1 MNKKLRFMWML
12 LLTFVCSTIWAEKY
26 DYNKNDEYSKVSFAA
41 TTDASETNVLT
52 KGGITLTRSKGTWE
66 SITPDGAVATCW
78 EFEPGTTIT
87 ITGSDIVYIP
97 MMFTG
102 IQWGDPEPFT
112 YTDVPGQDFIGGF
125 KNNWNWQSQTEAA
138 HPSVT
143 LTIETECR
151 MKTLEVY
158 TTGAGGVSVTPPT
171 IDSESFF
178 DDQTTVTITAEE
190 GADIYYTTDWSIPT
204 DASPKYTGPFTI
216 TETTR
221 VQAIAVKDGVSSTV
235 TAKTITKRSYTMK
248 APNIDGDNPFLDFT
262 SVTITSEGLTDQI
275 FYTLDGTNPTP
286 ESIEYTGPFNI
297 TETTT
302 VKAMYVRN
310 GAPSEIAEVTFT
322 KADIN
327 KPAAPTITGTTPFT
341 DRSQVIIMP
350 EQEDDEVRY
359 TTDGTTPGLDSPQYT
374 KPFSVVQ
381 TTVVKAI
388 GIRNGIS
395 SDVAEKT
402 FVKQTE
408 GETTIAQ
415 IHEGKQSLTGATI
428 RLTDA
433 LVAYGETVNGAL
445 TYIIREGNK
454 AINVISNNADV
465 SFKIG
470 ATLNGT
476 IKGDVNYNGG
486 FVNVTVTEGDFSSN
500 HDGSYEQRPI
510 TIQPS
515 LIADY
520 PGDLVRIE
528 NLTASVANGVY
539 KAVVKD
545 GQVNYT
551 FEITNGADFGLKHGQ
566 EYDMNLWYYA
576 PGANGCAATTRVT
589 EALIHYAAPAAPT
602 IEGDEYFTDYTTIK
616 MSSEPGTTIHYTLDG
631 SNPTTLSPLYTKPF
645 IITETTTV
653 KALAER
659 DELASVMVE
668 KTFTKRP
675 AVEWQ
680 ETTIEEAI
688 AGKKDIP
695 YAILKL
701 NRAIAPFTA
710 NYGKSWIIRDGE
722 SALHWT
728 TKQSLAMNYEY
739 YGTVRVKIDYNNGF
753 LQAYDI
759 EGETNMDDI
768 TVINHFG
775 DFDYHFTTAYWD
787 EIENGE
793 HKGDFI
799 MLKRVKVV
807 KETDE
812 DGIAY
817 FYAGEGD
824 NRIAL
829 DNSKGFAY
837 YWKEDP
843 KEYHDVGG
851 WYRGEKD
858 MFVAKLR
865 LSVGTPE
872 IQGDD
877 VFVNSTKVSIVP
889 DNEADEIYYT
899 LDGSD
904 PDKDAEETLYYVSP
918 ITISRTTVVRAIAYR
933 YDGVSDIA
941 EKTFTKTTD
950 DGIDAA
956 TVNGEDA
963 NLTRYNLAGQ
973 RVGKNYKGI
982 VIENGHKVVRK

>member
-12 LLTFVCSTIWAEKY
+12 LLTLVCSTIWAEKY
-26 DYNKNDEYSKVSFAA
+26 DPQNEKEYSKVSFAA
-41 TTDASETNVLT
+41 GTDASETNVLT
-52 KGGITLTRSKGTWE
+52 KGGITLTLSKGTWE
-66 SITPDGAVATCW
+66 AVSPEGGTTGW

-87 ITGSDIVYIP
+87 VTGNDIVFIY

-102 IQWGDPEPFT
+102 IQIGDPEPFALI
-112 YTDVPGQDFIGGF
+112 DLPGEYYIGGF
-125 KNNWNWQSQTEAA
+125 KNNWTWQSQSDGVQPTA
-138 HPSVT
+138 T
-143 LTIETECR
+143 LTIQTDCKMR
-151 MKTLEVY
+151 TIDVFSPKSS
-158 TTGAGGVSVTPPT
+158 GVVVTPPT
-171 IDSESFF
+171 IDSEAFF
-178 DDQTTVTITAEE
+178 DDQTTVTMTADE
-190 GADIYYTTDWSIPT
+190 GADIYYTTDWNIPT
-204 DASPKYTGPFTI
+204 DASTKYTGPFTI
-216 TETTR
+216 SETTTIK
-221 VQAIAVKDGVSSTV
+221 AIAVKDGVGSAV
-235 TAKTITKRSYTMK
+235 TTKTITKRSNTMK

-322 KADIN
+322 KADI
-327 KPAAPTITGTTPFT
+327 
-341 DRSQVIIMP
+341 
-350 EQEDDEVRY
+350 
-359 TTDGTTPGLDSPQYT
+359 T
-374 KPFSVVQ
+374 K
-381 TTVVKAI
+381 
-388 GIRNGIS
+388 
-395 SDVAEKT
+395 
-402 FVKQTE
+402 
-408 GETTIAQ
+408 
-415 IHEGKQSLTGATI
+415 
-428 RLTDA
+428 
-433 LVAYGETVNGAL
+433 
-445 TYIIREGNK
+445 
-454 AINVISNNADV
+454 
-465 SFKIG
+465 
-470 ATLNGT
+470 
-476 IKGDVNYNGG
+476 
-486 FVNVTVTEGDFSSN
+486 
-500 HDGSYEQRPI
+500 
-510 TIQPS
+510 
-515 LIADY
+515 
-520 PGDLVRIE
+520 
-528 NLTASVANGVY
+528 
-539 KAVVKD
+539 
-545 GQVNYT
+545 
-551 FEITNGADFGLKHGQ
+551 
-566 EYDMNLWYYA
+566 
-576 PGANGCAATTRVT
+576 
-589 EALIHYAAPAAPT
+589 PAAPT

-675 AVEWQ
+675 AVDWQ

>member
-12 LLTFVCSTIWAEKY
+12 LLTFVCSAIWAEKY
-26 DYNKNDEYSKVSFAA
+26 DYNKDDEYSKVSFAA

-125 KNNWNWQSQTEAA
+125 KNNWNWQSQTER
-138 HPSVT
+138 P
-143 LTIETECR
+143 
-151 MKTLEVY
+151 
-158 TTGAGGVSVTPPT
+158 
-171 IDSESFF
+171 
-178 DDQTTVTITAEE
+178 
-190 GADIYYTTDWSIPT
+190 IP
-204 DASPKYTGPFTI
+204 ASHLPF
-216 TETTR
+216 R
-221 VQAIAVKDGVSSTV
+221 
-235 TAKTITKRSYTMK
+235 
-248 APNIDGDNPFLDFT
+248 PN
-262 SVTITSEGLTDQI
+262 
-275 FYTLDGTNPTP
+275 
-286 ESIEYTGPFNI
+286 
-297 TETTT
+297 
-302 VKAMYVRN
+302 A
-310 GAPSEIAEVTFT
+310 
-322 KADIN
+322 
-327 KPAAPTITGTTPFT
+327 
-341 DRSQVIIMP
+341 
-350 EQEDDEVRY
+350 
-359 TTDGTTPGLDSPQYT
+359 
-374 KPFSVVQ
+374 
-381 TTVVKAI
+381 
-388 GIRNGIS
+388 
-395 SDVAEKT
+395 
-402 FVKQTE
+402 
-408 GETTIAQ
+408 
-415 IHEGKQSLTGATI
+415 
-428 RLTDA
+428 
-433 LVAYGETVNGAL
+433 AL

-454 AINVISNNADV
+454 AINVTSNNADV

-486 FVNVTVTEGDFSSN
+486 FVNVAVTEGDFSSN

-851 WYRGEKD
+851 WYRGERD

-872 IQGDD
+872 IQGDE

>member
-12 LLTFVCSTIWAEKY
+12 LLTFVCSAIWAEKY
-26 DYNKNDEYSKVSFAA
+26 DYRNENEYSKVSFAA
-41 TTDASETNVLT
+41 GTDASETNVLT
-52 KGGITLTRSKGTWE
+52 KGGITLTLSKGTWE
-66 SITPDGAVATCW
+66 AVSPEGGTTGW

-87 ITGSDIVYIP
+87 VTGNDIVYIY

-102 IQWGDPEPFT
+102 IQYGDPEPFALINL
-112 YTDVPGQDFIGGF
+112 PGEYFIGGF
-125 KNNWNWQSQTEAA
+125 KNNWSWQSQSDGVQPTA
-138 HPSVT
+138 T
-143 LTIETECR
+143 LTIQTDCK
-151 MKTLEVY
+151 MKTIDVFSPK
-158 TTGAGGVSVTPPT
+158 TSGVVVTPPT
-171 IDSESFF
+171 IDSEAFF
-178 DDQTTVTITAEE
+178 DDQTTVTMTADE
-190 GADIYYTTDWSIPT
+190 GADIYYTTDWSVPT
-204 DASPKYTGPFTI
+204 DASTKYTGPFTI
-216 TETTR
+216 SETTTIK
-221 VQAIAVKDGVSSTV
+221 AIAVKDGVGSAV
-235 TAKTITKRSYTMK
+235 TTKTITKRSNTMK

-262 SVTITSEGLTDQI
+262 SVTITSGGLTDQI

-350 EQEDDEVRY
+350 EQDDDEVRY

-402 FVKQTE
+402 FVKQSE

-454 AINVISNNADV
+454 AINVTSNNADV

-486 FVNVTVTEGDFSSN
+486 FVNVAVTEGDFSSN

-576 PGANGCAATTRVT
+576 PGQWLRRHHPCHRGTHPLCCSR
-589 EALIHYAAPAAPT
+589 
-602 IEGDEYFTDYTTIK
+602 
-616 MSSEPGTTIHYTLDG
+616 SS
-631 SNPTTLSPLYTKPF
+631 
-645 IITETTTV
+645 
-653 KALAER
+653 
-659 DELASVMVE
+659 
-668 KTFTKRP
+668 
-675 AVEWQ
+675 
-680 ETTIEEAI
+680 
-688 AGKKDIP
+688 
-695 YAILKL
+695 
-701 NRAIAPFTA
+701 
-710 NYGKSWIIRDGE
+710 
-722 SALHWT
+722 
-728 TKQSLAMNYEY
+728 
-739 YGTVRVKIDYNNGF
+739 
-753 LQAYDI
+753 
-759 EGETNMDDI
+759 
-768 TVINHFG
+768 
-775 DFDYHFTTAYWD
+775 
-787 EIENGE
+787 
-793 HKGDFI
+793 
-799 MLKRVKVV
+799 
-807 KETDE
+807 
-812 DGIAY
+812 
-817 FYAGEGD
+817 
-824 NRIAL
+824 
-829 DNSKGFAY
+829 
-837 YWKEDP
+837 
-843 KEYHDVGG
+843 HD
-851 WYRGEKD
+851 RG
-858 MFVAKLR
+858 R
-865 LSVGTPE
+865 
-872 IQGDD
+872 
-877 VFVNSTKVSIVP
+877 
-889 DNEADEIYYT
+889 
-899 LDGSD
+899 
-904 PDKDAEETLYYVSP
+904 
-918 ITISRTTVVRAIAYR
+918 
-933 YDGVSDIA
+933 
-941 EKTFTKTTD
+941 
-950 DGIDAA
+950 
-956 TVNGEDA
+956 
-963 NLTRYNLAGQ
+963 
-973 RVGKNYKGI
+973 
-982 VIENGHKVVRK
+982 

>member
-12 LLTFVCSTIWAEKY
+12 LLTFVCSAIWAEKY

-125 KNNWNWQSQTEAA
+125 KNNWNWQSQTEEA

-143 LTIETECR
+143 LTIQTECR

-178 DDQTTVTITAEE
+178 DDQTTVSITAEE

-402 FVKQTE
+402 FVKQSE

-454 AINVISNNADV
+454 AINVTSNNADV

-470 ATLNGT
+470 ATL
-476 IKGDVNYNGG
+476 
-486 FVNVTVTEGDFSSN
+486 
-500 HDGSYEQRPI
+500 
-510 TIQPS
+510 
-515 LIADY
+515 
-520 PGDLVRIE
+520 
-528 NLTASVANGVY
+528 
-539 KAVVKD
+539 
-545 GQVNYT
+545 
-551 FEITNGADFGLKHGQ
+551 
-566 EYDMNLWYYA
+566 
-576 PGANGCAATTRVT
+576 
-589 EALIHYAAPAAPT
+589 
-602 IEGDEYFTDYTTIK
+602 
-616 MSSEPGTTIHYTLDG
+616 
-631 SNPTTLSPLYTKPF
+631 
-645 IITETTTV
+645 
-653 KALAER
+653 
-659 DELASVMVE
+659 
-668 KTFTKRP
+668 
-675 AVEWQ
+675 
-680 ETTIEEAI
+680 
-688 AGKKDIP
+688 
-695 YAILKL
+695 
-701 NRAIAPFTA
+701 
-710 NYGKSWIIRDGE
+710 
-722 SALHWT
+722 
-728 TKQSLAMNYEY
+728 
-739 YGTVRVKIDYNNGF
+739 
-753 LQAYDI
+753 
-759 EGETNMDDI
+759 I

-872 IQGDD
+872 IQGDE

>member
-26 DYNKNDEYSKVSFAA
+26 DWRNEKEYTKVSFAA
-41 TTDASETNVLT
+41 TNDASETNVLT

-66 SITPDGAVATCW
+66 AVSPEGGRTGW

-87 ITGSDIVYIP
+87 ITGNDLVYIY

-102 IQWGDPEPFT
+102 IQDGDPEPFAIVDIPNE
-112 YTDVPGQDFIGGF
+112 YYIGGWQS
-125 KNNWNWQSQTEAA
+125 NWTWQSQSDGAQPTA
-138 HPSVT
+138 T
-143 LTIETECR
+143 LTIQTDCKMR
-151 MKTLEVY
+151 TIDVFSPKNS
-158 TTGAGGVSVTPPT
+158 GVTVTPPT

-190 GADIYYTTDWSIPT
+190 GADIYYTTDWNIPT

-221 VQAIAVKDGVSSTV
+221 VQAIAVKDGVCSAMSS
-235 TAKTITKRSYTMK
+235 KTITKRSNTMK
-248 APNIDGDNPFLDFT
+248 APNIDGDNPFLDVT
-262 SVTITSEGLTDQI
+262 TVTITSEGMLDQI

-322 KADIN
+322 KADIT

-350 EQEDDEVRY
+350 EQDDDEVRY

-454 AINVISNNADV
+454 AINVTSSNADV

-486 FVNVTVTEGDFSSN
+486 FVNVTVSEGDFSSN

-528 NLTASVANGVY
+528 NLTASVTNGVY
-539 KAVVKD
+539 NAVVKD
-545 GQVNYT
+545 GQVLYT
-551 FEITNGADFGLKHGQ
+551 FEITNGADF
-566 EYDMNLWYYA
+566 
-576 PGANGCAATTRVT
+576 
-589 EALIHYAAPAAPT
+589 ALQH
-602 IEGDEYFTDYTTIK
+602 
-616 MSSEPGTTIHYTLDG
+616 
-631 SNPTTLSPLYTKPF
+631 
-645 IITETTTV
+645 
-653 KALAER
+653 
-659 DELASVMVE
+659 
-668 KTFTKRP
+668 
-675 AVEWQ
+675 
-680 ETTIEEAI
+680 
-688 AGKKDIP
+688 
-695 YAILKL
+695 
-701 NRAIAPFTA
+701 
-710 NYGKSWIIRDGE
+710 
-722 SALHWT
+722 
-728 TKQSLAMNYEY
+728 
-739 YGTVRVKIDYNNGF
+739 
-753 LQAYDI
+753 
-759 EGETNMDDI
+759 
-768 TVINHFG
+768 
-775 DFDYHFTTAYWD
+775 
-787 EIENGE
+787 
-793 HKGDFI
+793 
-799 MLKRVKVV
+799 
-807 KETDE
+807 
-812 DGIAY
+812 
-817 FYAGEGD
+817 
-824 NRIAL
+824 
-829 DNSKGFAY
+829 
-837 YWKEDP
+837 
-843 KEYHDVGG
+843 
-851 WYRGEKD
+851 
-858 MFVAKLR
+858 
-865 LSVGTPE
+865 
-872 IQGDD
+872 
-877 VFVNSTKVSIVP
+877 
-889 DNEADEIYYT
+889 
-899 LDGSD
+899 
-904 PDKDAEETLYYVSP
+904 
-918 ITISRTTVVRAIAYR
+918 
-933 YDGVSDIA
+933 
-941 EKTFTKTTD
+941 
-950 DGIDAA
+950 
-956 TVNGEDA
+956 
-963 NLTRYNLAGQ
+963 
-973 RVGKNYKGI
+973 
-982 VIENGHKVVRK
+982 

>member
-26 DYNKNDEYSKVSFAA
+26 DWQNEKEYSKVSFAA
-41 TTDASETNVLT
+41 GTDASETNVLT
-52 KGGITLTRSKGTWE
+52 KGGITLTLSKGTWE
-66 SITPDGAVATCW
+66 AVSPEGGTTGW

-87 ITGSDIVYIP
+87 VTGNDIVYIY

-102 IQWGDPEPFT
+102 IQIGDPEPFALI
-112 YTDVPGQDFIGGF
+112 DLPGEYYIGGF
-125 KNNWNWQSQTEAA
+125 KNNWSWQSQSDGVQPTA
-138 HPSVT
+138 T
-143 LTIETECR
+143 LTIQTDCK
-151 MKTLEVY
+151 MKTIDVFSPKSS
-158 TTGAGGVSVTPPT
+158 GVVVTPPT
-171 IDSESFF
+171 IDSEAFF
-178 DDQTTVTITAEE
+178 DDQTTVTMTADE
-190 GADIYYTTDWSIPT
+190 GADIYYTTDWNIPT
-204 DASPKYTGPFTI
+204 DASTKYTGPFTI
-216 TETTR
+216 SETTTIK
-221 VQAIAVKDGVSSTV
+221 AIAVKDGVGSAV
-235 TAKTITKRSYTMK
+235 TTKTITKRSNTMK

-262 SVTITSEGLTDQI
+262 SVTITSGGLTDQI

-454 AINVISNNADV
+454 AINVTSNNADV

-486 FVNVTVTEGDFSSN
+486 FVNVAVTEGDFSSN

-551 FEITNGADFGLKHGQ
+551 FEITNGCL
-566 EYDMNLWYYA
+566 
-576 PGANGCAATTRVT
+576 
-589 EALIHYAAPAAPT
+589 
-602 IEGDEYFTDYTTIK
+602 
-616 MSSEPGTTIHYTLDG
+616 
-631 SNPTTLSPLYTKPF
+631 LYTSPSP
-645 IITETTTV
+645 
-653 KALAER
+653 R
-659 DELASVMVE
+659 DA
-668 KTFTKRP
+668 
-675 AVEWQ
+675 
-680 ETTIEEAI
+680 
-688 AGKKDIP
+688 
-695 YAILKL
+695 
-701 NRAIAPFTA
+701 
-710 NYGKSWIIRDGE
+710 
-722 SALHWT
+722 
-728 TKQSLAMNYEY
+728 
-739 YGTVRVKIDYNNGF
+739 
-753 LQAYDI
+753 
-759 EGETNMDDI
+759 
-768 TVINHFG
+768 
-775 DFDYHFTTAYWD
+775 
-787 EIENGE
+787 
-793 HKGDFI
+793 
-799 MLKRVKVV
+799 
-807 KETDE
+807 
-812 DGIAY
+812 
-817 FYAGEGD
+817 
-824 NRIAL
+824 
-829 DNSKGFAY
+829 
-837 YWKEDP
+837 
-843 KEYHDVGG
+843 
-851 WYRGEKD
+851 
-858 MFVAKLR
+858 
-865 LSVGTPE
+865 
-872 IQGDD
+872 
-877 VFVNSTKVSIVP
+877 
-889 DNEADEIYYT
+889 
-899 LDGSD
+899 
-904 PDKDAEETLYYVSP
+904 
-918 ITISRTTVVRAIAYR
+918 
-933 YDGVSDIA
+933 
-941 EKTFTKTTD
+941 
-950 DGIDAA
+950 
-956 TVNGEDA
+956 
-963 NLTRYNLAGQ
+963 
-973 RVGKNYKGI
+973 
-982 VIENGHKVVRK
+982 

>member
-12 LLTFVCSTIWAEKY
+12 LLTFVCSAIWAEKY

-102 IQWGDPEPFT
+102 VQWGDPEPFT

-125 KNNWNWQSQTEAA
+125 KNNWNWMSQTEAA

-178 DDQTTVTITAEE
+178 DDQTTVSITAEE

-286 ESIEYTGPFNI
+286 ASIEYTGPFNI

-395 SDVAEKT
+395 SDVA
-402 FVKQTE
+402 
-408 GETTIAQ
+408 
-415 IHEGKQSLTGATI
+415 
-428 RLTDA
+428 
-433 LVAYGETVNGAL
+433 
-445 TYIIREGNK
+445 
-454 AINVISNNADV
+454 
-465 SFKIG
+465 
-470 ATLNGT
+470 
-476 IKGDVNYNGG
+476 
-486 FVNVTVTEGDFSSN
+486 
-500 HDGSYEQRPI
+500 
-510 TIQPS
+510 
-515 LIADY
+515 
-520 PGDLVRIE
+520 
-528 NLTASVANGVY
+528 
-539 KAVVKD
+539 
-545 GQVNYT
+545 
-551 FEITNGADFGLKHGQ
+551 
-566 EYDMNLWYYA
+566 
-576 PGANGCAATTRVT
+576 
-589 EALIHYAAPAAPT
+589 
-602 IEGDEYFTDYTTIK
+602 
-616 MSSEPGTTIHYTLDG
+616 
-631 SNPTTLSPLYTKPF
+631 
-645 IITETTTV
+645 
-653 KALAER
+653 
-659 DELASVMVE
+659 E

-872 IQGDD
+872 IQGDEI
-877 VFVNSTKVSIVP
+877 FVNSTKVSIVP

-918 ITISRTTVVRAIAYR
+918 ITISHTTVVRAIAYR

>member
-1 MNKKLRFMWML
+1 M
-12 LLTFVCSTIWAEKY
+12 T
-26 DYNKNDEYSKVSFAA
+26 
-41 TTDASETNVLT
+41 
-52 KGGITLTRSKGTWE
+52 
-66 SITPDGAVATCW
+66 
-78 EFEPGTTIT
+78 
-87 ITGSDIVYIP
+87 
-97 MMFTG
+97 
-102 IQWGDPEPFT
+102 
-112 YTDVPGQDFIGGF
+112 
-125 KNNWNWQSQTEAA
+125 
-138 HPSVT
+138 
-143 LTIETECR
+143 
-151 MKTLEVY
+151 
-158 TTGAGGVSVTPPT
+158 
-171 IDSESFF
+171 
-178 DDQTTVTITAEE
+178 
-190 GADIYYTTDWSIPT
+190 
-204 DASPKYTGPFTI
+204 
-216 TETTR
+216 
-221 VQAIAVKDGVSSTV
+221 
-235 TAKTITKRSYTMK
+235 
-248 APNIDGDNPFLDFT
+248 
-262 SVTITSEGLTDQI
+262 
-275 FYTLDGTNPTP
+275 
-286 ESIEYTGPFNI
+286 
-297 TETTT
+297 
-302 VKAMYVRN
+302 
-310 GAPSEIAEVTFT
+310 
-322 KADIN
+322 
-327 KPAAPTITGTTPFT
+327 
-341 DRSQVIIMP
+341 
-350 EQEDDEVRY
+350 
-359 TTDGTTPGLDSPQYT
+359 
-374 KPFSVVQ
+374 
-381 TTVVKAI
+381 
-388 GIRNGIS
+388 
-395 SDVAEKT
+395 
-402 FVKQTE
+402 
-408 GETTIAQ
+408 
-415 IHEGKQSLTGATI
+415 
-428 RLTDA
+428 
-433 LVAYGETVNGAL
+433 
-445 TYIIREGNK
+445 
-454 AINVISNNADV
+454 SNNADV

-486 FVNVTVTEGDFSSN
+486 FVNVSVTEGDFSSN

-528 NLTASVANGVY
+528 NLTASVTNGVY

-675 AVEWQ
+675 AVDWQ

-865 LSVGTPE
+865 LSVGTPD
-872 IQGDD
+872 IQGDS

>member
-26 DYNKNDEYSKVSFAA
+26 EYGNEKKYSKVSFAA

-66 SITPDGAVATCW
+66 AITPDGAVATCW

-125 KNNWNWQSQTEAA
+125 KNNWNWTSQTEAA

-143 LTIETECR
+143 LTIQTECR

-221 VQAIAVKDGVSSTV
+221 VQAVAVKDGVSSTV
-235 TAKTITKRSYTMK
+235 TSKTITKRSYTMK

-395 SDVAEKT
+395 SDVA
-402 FVKQTE
+402 
-408 GETTIAQ
+408 
-415 IHEGKQSLTGATI
+415 
-428 RLTDA
+428 
-433 LVAYGETVNGAL
+433 
-445 TYIIREGNK
+445 
-454 AINVISNNADV
+454 
-465 SFKIG
+465 
-470 ATLNGT
+470 
-476 IKGDVNYNGG
+476 
-486 FVNVTVTEGDFSSN
+486 
-500 HDGSYEQRPI
+500 
-510 TIQPS
+510 
-515 LIADY
+515 
-520 PGDLVRIE
+520 
-528 NLTASVANGVY
+528 
-539 KAVVKD
+539 
-545 GQVNYT
+545 
-551 FEITNGADFGLKHGQ
+551 
-566 EYDMNLWYYA
+566 
-576 PGANGCAATTRVT
+576 
-589 EALIHYAAPAAPT
+589 
-602 IEGDEYFTDYTTIK
+602 
-616 MSSEPGTTIHYTLDG
+616 
-631 SNPTTLSPLYTKPF
+631 
-645 IITETTTV
+645 
-653 KALAER
+653 
-659 DELASVMVE
+659 E

-872 IQGDD
+872 IQGDE

>member
-178 DDQTTVTITAEE
+178 DDQTTVSITAEE

-388 GIRNGIS
+388 GVRNGIS

-402 FVKQTE
+402 F
-408 GETTIAQ
+408 
-415 IHEGKQSLTGATI
+415 
-428 RLTDA
+428 
-433 LVAYGETVNGAL
+433 
-445 TYIIREGNK
+445 
-454 AINVISNNADV
+454 
-465 SFKIG
+465 
-470 ATLNGT
+470 
-476 IKGDVNYNGG
+476 
-486 FVNVTVTEGDFSSN
+486 
-500 HDGSYEQRPI
+500 
-510 TIQPS
+510 
-515 LIADY
+515 
-520 PGDLVRIE
+520 
-528 NLTASVANGVY
+528 
-539 KAVVKD
+539 
-545 GQVNYT
+545 
-551 FEITNGADFGLKHGQ
+551 
-566 EYDMNLWYYA
+566 
-576 PGANGCAATTRVT
+576 
-589 EALIHYAAPAAPT
+589 
-602 IEGDEYFTDYTTIK
+602 
-616 MSSEPGTTIHYTLDG
+616 
-631 SNPTTLSPLYTKPF
+631 
-645 IITETTTV
+645 
-653 KALAER
+653 
-659 DELASVMVE
+659 
-668 KTFTKRP
+668 TKRP
-675 AVEWQ
+675 AVDWQ

-872 IQGDD
+872 IQGDE

>member
-66 SITPDGAVATCW
+66 AITPDGAVATCW

-158 TTGAGGVSVTPPT
+158 TTGAGGVTVTPPT

-190 GADIYYTTDWSIPT
+190 GTDIYYTTDWSIPT

-327 KPAAPTITGTTPFT
+327 K
-341 DRSQVIIMP
+341 
-350 EQEDDEVRY
+350 
-359 TTDGTTPGLDSPQYT
+359 
-374 KPFSVVQ
+374 
-381 TTVVKAI
+381 
-388 GIRNGIS
+388 
-395 SDVAEKT
+395 
-402 FVKQTE
+402 
-408 GETTIAQ
+408 
-415 IHEGKQSLTGATI
+415 
-428 RLTDA
+428 
-433 LVAYGETVNGAL
+433 
-445 TYIIREGNK
+445 
-454 AINVISNNADV
+454 
-465 SFKIG
+465 
-470 ATLNGT
+470 
-476 IKGDVNYNGG
+476 
-486 FVNVTVTEGDFSSN
+486 
-500 HDGSYEQRPI
+500 
-510 TIQPS
+510 
-515 LIADY
+515 
-520 PGDLVRIE
+520 
-528 NLTASVANGVY
+528 
-539 KAVVKD
+539 
-545 GQVNYT
+545 
-551 FEITNGADFGLKHGQ
+551 
-566 EYDMNLWYYA
+566 
-576 PGANGCAATTRVT
+576 
-589 EALIHYAAPAAPT
+589 PAAPT

-872 IQGDD
+872 IQGDEI
-877 VFVNSTKVSIVP
+877 FVNSTKVSIVP

>member
-26 DYNKNDEYSKVSFAA
+26 DWRNEKEYTKVSFAA
-41 TTDASETNVLT
+41 TNDASETNVLT

-66 SITPDGAVATCW
+66 AVSPEGGRTGW

-87 ITGSDIVYIP
+87 ITGNDLVYIY

-102 IQWGDPEPFT
+102 IQDGDPEPFAIVDIPNE
-112 YTDVPGQDFIGGF
+112 YYIGGWQS
-125 KNNWNWQSQTEAA
+125 NWTWQSQSDGAQPTA
-138 HPSVT
+138 T
-143 LTIETECR
+143 LTIQTDCKMR
-151 MKTLEVY
+151 TIDVFSPKNS
-158 TTGAGGVSVTPPT
+158 GVTVTPPT
-171 IDSESFF
+171 IESESFF

-190 GADIYYTTDWSIPT
+190 GADIYYTTDWNIPT

-221 VQAIAVKDGVSSTV
+221 VQAIAVKDGVCSAMSS
-235 TAKTITKRSYTMK
+235 KTITKRSNTMK
-248 APNIDGDNPFLDFT
+248 APNIDGDNPFLDVT
-262 SVTITSEGLTDQI
+262 TVTITSEGMLDQI
-275 FYTLDGTNPTP
+275 FYTLDGSNPTP

-322 KADIN
+322 KADIT

-350 EQEDDEVRY
+350 EQDDDEVRY

-402 FVKQTE
+402 FVKQSE

-454 AINVISNNADV
+454 AINVTSNNADV

-486 FVNVTVTEGDFSSN
+486 FVNVVVTEGDFSSN

-528 NLTASVANGVY
+528 NLTASVTNGVY

-631 SNPTTLSPLYTKPF
+631 SNPTPESIEYTGPSQARRTSPMLS
-645 IITETTTV
+645 
-653 KALAER
+653 
-659 DELASVMVE
+659 
-668 KTFTKRP
+668 
-675 AVEWQ
+675 
-680 ETTIEEAI
+680 
-688 AGKKDIP
+688 
-695 YAILKL
+695 
-701 NRAIAPFTA
+701 
-710 NYGKSWIIRDGE
+710 
-722 SALHWT
+722 
-728 TKQSLAMNYEY
+728 
-739 YGTVRVKIDYNNGF
+739 
-753 LQAYDI
+753 
-759 EGETNMDDI
+759 
-768 TVINHFG
+768 
-775 DFDYHFTTAYWD
+775 
-787 EIENGE
+787 
-793 HKGDFI
+793 
-799 MLKRVKVV
+799 
-807 KETDE
+807 
-812 DGIAY
+812 
-817 FYAGEGD
+817 
-824 NRIAL
+824 
-829 DNSKGFAY
+829 
-837 YWKEDP
+837 
-843 KEYHDVGG
+843 
-851 WYRGEKD
+851 
-858 MFVAKLR
+858 
-865 LSVGTPE
+865 
-872 IQGDD
+872 
-877 VFVNSTKVSIVP
+877 
-889 DNEADEIYYT
+889 
-899 LDGSD
+899 
-904 PDKDAEETLYYVSP
+904 
-918 ITISRTTVVRAIAYR
+918 
-933 YDGVSDIA
+933 
-941 EKTFTKTTD
+941 
-950 DGIDAA
+950 
-956 TVNGEDA
+956 
-963 NLTRYNLAGQ
+963 
-973 RVGKNYKGI
+973 
-982 VIENGHKVVRK
+982 

>member
-1 MNKKLRFMWML
+1 
-12 LLTFVCSTIWAEKY
+12 
-26 DYNKNDEYSKVSFAA
+26 
-41 TTDASETNVLT
+41 
-52 KGGITLTRSKGTWE
+52 
-66 SITPDGAVATCW
+66 
-78 EFEPGTTIT
+78 
-87 ITGSDIVYIP
+87 
-97 MMFTG
+97 
-102 IQWGDPEPFT
+102 
-112 YTDVPGQDFIGGF
+112 
-125 KNNWNWQSQTEAA
+125 
-138 HPSVT
+138 
-143 LTIETECR
+143 
-151 MKTLEVY
+151 
-158 TTGAGGVSVTPPT
+158 
-171 IDSESFF
+171 
-178 DDQTTVTITAEE
+178 
-190 GADIYYTTDWSIPT
+190 
-204 DASPKYTGPFTI
+204 
-216 TETTR
+216 
-221 VQAIAVKDGVSSTV
+221 
-235 TAKTITKRSYTMK
+235 
-248 APNIDGDNPFLDFT
+248 
-262 SVTITSEGLTDQI
+262 
-275 FYTLDGTNPTP
+275 
-286 ESIEYTGPFNI
+286 
-297 TETTT
+297 
-302 VKAMYVRN
+302 
-310 GAPSEIAEVTFT
+310 
-322 KADIN
+322 
-327 KPAAPTITGTTPFT
+327 
-341 DRSQVIIMP
+341 
-350 EQEDDEVRY
+350 
-359 TTDGTTPGLDSPQYT
+359 
-374 KPFSVVQ
+374 
-381 TTVVKAI
+381 
-388 GIRNGIS
+388 
-395 SDVAEKT
+395 
-402 FVKQTE
+402 
-408 GETTIAQ
+408 
-415 IHEGKQSLTGATI
+415 
-428 RLTDA
+428 
-433 LVAYGETVNGAL
+433 
-445 TYIIREGNK
+445 
-454 AINVISNNADV
+454 
-465 SFKIG
+465 
-470 ATLNGT
+470 
-476 IKGDVNYNGG
+476 
-486 FVNVTVTEGDFSSN
+486 
-500 HDGSYEQRPI
+500 
-510 TIQPS
+510 
-515 LIADY
+515 
-520 PGDLVRIE
+520 
-528 NLTASVANGVY
+528 
-539 KAVVKD
+539 
-545 GQVNYT
+545 
-551 FEITNGADFGLKHGQ
+551 
-566 EYDMNLWYYA
+566 
-576 PGANGCAATTRVT
+576 
-589 EALIHYAAPAAPT
+589 
-602 IEGDEYFTDYTTIK
+602 

-851 WYRGEKD
+851 WYRGERD

-865 LSVGTPE
+865 LSVGTPD
-872 IQGDD
+872 IQGDEI
-877 VFVNSTKVSIVP
+877 FVNSTKVSIVP

-918 ITISRTTVVRAIAYR
+918 ITISQTTVVRAIAYR